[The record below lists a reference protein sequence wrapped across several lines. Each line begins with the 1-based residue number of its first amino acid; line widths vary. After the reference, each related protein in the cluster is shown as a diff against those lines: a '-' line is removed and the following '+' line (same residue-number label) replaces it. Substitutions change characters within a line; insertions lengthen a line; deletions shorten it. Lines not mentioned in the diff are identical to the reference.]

1 MRNLLLL
8 IIISVVFITSCKQMP
23 KCGDESIKEEVTGLL
38 IKDMLEKRHTLFRN
52 KAYDYKI
59 GGVNQTRLDSILN
72 QADSLYRSYK
82 LEGMRTVSID
92 KDAKKCD
99 CEATFTNGMS
109 GYVKLIVNYSAQLT
123 EDKGQPIYVEA
134 SYEEETN
141 R

>member
-109 GYVKLIVNYSAQLT
+109 GYVKLIVNYSAQ
-123 EDKGQPIYVEA
+123 
-134 SYEEETN
+134 
-141 R
+141 